1 MSPKPSILDLC
12 TYKASADHQ
21 VSRHRLWV
29 DEKVL
34 NLGEVDSPICVGVES
49 KEAGAPV
56 LHDGAVPEDQVE
68 GDPEHLNK
76 QELGGQGDRERA
88 HPPQ

>member
-21 VSRHRLWV
+21 VPRHRLWV

-68 GDPEHLNK
+68 GDPEHLDK
-76 QELGGQGDRERA
+76 QELGGQGDREMA